1 MKTIPIPEAK
11 VNLIIPI
18 QNLLDLPA
26 GASFSDKS
34 GRANVS
40 VQKDNDTIRITA
52 SCDSLQALC
61 EYYER
66 ELMRIRS
73 DTSSK
78 QKEVK
83 KEVSTGVQ
91 SPFKLV
97 LIGFIAGII
106 VTIIVI
112 IKIKK

>member
-1 MKTIPIPEAK
+1 
-11 VNLIIPI
+11 VNLTVPV

-26 GASFSDKS
+26 GASFSEKS

-40 VQKDNDTIRITA
+40 VKKDGDSIRIVA

-66 ELMRIRS
+66 ELTLIRS
-73 DTSSK
+73 DTLNE

-83 KEVSTGVQ
+83 KEVSTGIQ
-91 SPFKLV
+91 SPLKLV
-97 LIGFIAGII
+97 LIGFIAGIVI
-106 VTIIVI
+106 TISIF
-112 IKIKK
+112 IKLKK